1 MYALLMYRD
10 PATWNAL
17 SAEQR
22 AAVAGEHDAFRRSV
36 PELVLTES
44 FAHPAET
51 TTIRARGDAT
61 IAVTGPY
68 VDTPAHLCGYYS
80 STVSRATARSSWP
93 AGCQTPASPPSR
105 SASSPTPVTHSCP
118 YRARR
123 ADR

>member
-1 MYALLMYRD
+1 MYALLIYRD

-68 VDTPAHLCGYYS
+68 VDTPAHLCGYYLVDC
-80 STVSRATARSSWP
+80 VSRDRAIQLACRLPDARYAAVEVRELTDP
-93 AGCQTPASPPSR
+93 
-105 SASSPTPVTHSCP
+105 H
-118 YRARR
+118 
-123 ADR
+123 